1 MRTQIYQVLHFLG
14 IFMIFLGY
22 GGLIVRSLTAGDDT
36 RLRKLGAITS
46 GIGLFLVLLG
56 GFGLLARLGYGWP
69 VWILVKVVIWFALGF
84 LIMLINRKSQ
94 LAGFS
99 WWSTLALG
107 LIAILM
113 VVFKPGM

>member
-22 GGLIVRSLTAGDDT
+22 GGLIVRAVTDPANK

-69 VWILVKVVIWFALGF
+69 LWILVKVVIWVALGA
-84 LIMLINRKSQ
+84 LIAVINRKPELS
-94 LAGFS
+94 GTT
-99 WWSTLALG
+99 WWGTLLLG
-107 LIAILM
+107 LVAILM